1 MSDPTVVQTQSELEF
16 AEERRRLRML
26 TIVTLAILAMGPFFI
41 YQYWS
46 LGIPSVSIAVLATMG
61 AAGLNLAWAR
71 RGAGSRAGGWVA
83 TTLFFTLLAFSNWNS
98 GGFYDPNFGWFYFFP
113 ILAALLIG
121 PIAGWTFTGVIAVTT
136 IVFWLAPEYG
146 IDIPNNIPA
155 ERHAEQSLANRLS
168 AIVAIGIVLGAIASH
183 ERFSRRLLQLTN
195 KTLRQEMERR
205 STIQERLIQTERTAS
220 MGSLASGMAHEINNP
235 LTYVIGNLELLRD
248 QLRAGAPPDSEPP
261 DSELMFLASEA
272 LEGSHRVAS
281 LVRDLNS
288 YSRVDDS
295 HVGPIDLASM
305 IERSIRLVA
314 NEIRHRAKLD
324 VDCEPGLRVLGDQGR
339 VQQVLIN
346 LLVNAAHSIEAG
358 FVDQNRIRVSARSQD
373 QRILIEISDTGC
385 GISPE
390 ALDRIFEPFF
400 TTKAVGAGTGIGL
413 SITRNVLDSMGG
425 SITVDSSPGVGSTFS
440 VWMKLVEPDTFEA
453 APSPVSPAGSIRTD
467 PKLRILV
474 IDDEQRVLRYL
485 RKALVHHEVHT
496 ELHAKTALKRILQED
511 HDVILCDLMMPE
523 MTGMDLYA
531 EIQRDRPD
539 AAQRMLF
546 MTAGTFVE
554 ESRDFLTSVSGRW
567 IAKPF
572 TLAELERRIQDRV
585 DVLGLEAPPP
595 PSS

>member
-1 MSDPTVVQTQSELEF
+1 MSDPTAVQTQSEFEF

-26 TIVTLAILAMGPFFI
+26 TIVTFAILAMGPFFI
-41 YQYWS
+41 YQYSS

-61 AAGLNLAWAR
+61 AAGLNLVWAR

-121 PIAGWTFTGVIAVTT
+121 PLGGWTFTSVIAVTT

-235 LTYVIGNLELLRD
+235 LTYVIGNLELMRD
-248 QLRAGAPPDSEPP
+248 QLRVGAPP

-288 YSRVDDS
+288 YSRVGDS

-324 VDCEPGLRVLGDQGR
+324 VDCEPGLRVLGDKGG

-373 QRILIEISDTGC
+373 QRILVEISDTGC

-400 TTKAVGAGTGIGL
+400 TTKAVGEGTGIGL
-413 SITRNVLDSMGG
+413 SITRNILDSMGG

-485 RKALVHHEVHT
+485 KNALVHHEVHA
-496 ELHAKTALKRILQED
+496 ERYAKTALKRILQED
-511 HDVILCDLMMPE
+511 YDVILCDLMMPE

-554 ESRDFLTSVSGRW
+554 GARDFLTSVSGRW

-572 TLAELERRIQDRV
+572 TLAELERRIQARV

-595 PSS
+595 PSSS